1 MKANMIQ
8 TLGCMLL
15 LLLLAQSS
23 LGSDAFFRP
32 AQTYYPGG
40 YGATSIAVGDVN
52 HDGKPD
58 LVTAIQCLDFECT
71 RGGVGVLIGN
81 ADGTFQRVRTYDS
94 GGDEAYSIAIG
105 DVNRD
110 GLPDLLAANLSVTR
124 ENYRGLAAVLLGN
137 GDGTF
142 QAAQTYDSG
151 GYWAVMITT
160 EDVNRDGN
168 LDFLVANGCSSV
180 EYCDNGVVGV
190 ILGNGDGTFQPVEIY
205 RSGNYSATFIALGDV
220 NLDGKPDLLVSNY
233 CGKPCR
239 GASVLL
245 GNGDGTFQ
253 EAQTYDSGGFS
264 AFSIAVEDVNRDGKP
279 DLIVD
284 NLSSKDGDHGVV
296 GVLLGNG
303 GGTFQAAQTYDS
315 GGYAPYS
322 MALGDVNGDGR
333 PDVVA
338 GHYCFN
344 FKCSSGG
351 VGVLLGNDDG
361 TFNAAQR
368 YRSGGNL
375 VVSIALEDLNGD
387 GKRDVLIGHQ
397 GDDVAVLLTR
407 YITTTN
413 LGANLNTS
421 TYGEP
426 VTLRATVGSDGPG
439 TPAGMVIFKDDNEW
453 LGKATLVNGAAVLVT
468 SNLPS
473 GTRSITA
480 TYSGNS
486 ECIKST
492 SAAAIHTVNSA
503 PSTTTIMSS
512 VNPSLA
518 GQPITLTALVSSPST
533 RPTGSVTFT
542 TGTTTLGTALLSWE
556 ERPALR
562 LVPCRRED
570 TRSKPR
576 TAALPILSGAQRG

>member
-1 MKANMIQ
+1 
-8 TLGCMLL
+8 MLL
-15 LLLLAQSS
+15 LLFLVQSS

-32 AQTYYPGG
+32 PQTYYPGG
-40 YGATSIAVGDVN
+40 YDSTSIAVGDVN

-81 ADGTFQRVRTYDS
+81 GDGTFQRVRTYDS
-94 GGDEAYSIAIG
+94 GGEEAYSIAIG

-142 QAAQTYDSG
+142 QAAQTYDTG
-151 GYWAVMITT
+151 GYFAVMIAT

-168 LDFLVANGCSSV
+168 LDFLVANSCSSV
-180 EYCDNGVVGV
+180 ENCENGVLGV

-205 RSGNYSATFIALGDV
+205 RSGNYAATSIALGDV

-253 EAQTYDSGGFS
+253 QAQTYDSGGDS
-264 AFSIAVEDVNRDGKP
+264 AFSIAVEDVNGDRKL
-279 DLIVD
+279 DLIVANLFVSD
-284 NLSSKDGDHGVV
+284 NKRDHGVV

-303 GGTFQAAQTYDS
+303 DGTFQAAERHNS
-315 GGYAPYS
+315 GGYQPYS
-322 MALGDVNGDGR
+322 MAVGDVNGDGR

-338 GHYCFN
+338 GNYCFN
-344 FKCSSGG
+344 QRDCSTGG
-351 VGVLLGNDDG
+351 VGILLGNGDG
-361 TFNAAQR
+361 TFNAARR
-368 YRSGGNL
+368 YRSGGDA
-375 VVSIALEDLNGD
+375 VQSIAVEDLNGD
-387 GKRDVLIGHQ
+387 AKQDLLVGHQ
-397 GDDVAVLLTR
+397 TGGISVLLTR

-413 LGANLNTS
+413 LDANPSTS

-439 TPAGMVIFKDDNEW
+439 TPAGTVIFKNEGQW
-453 LGKATLVNGAAVLVT
+453 LGKVTLIDGAGVLMT
-468 SNLPS
+468 RNLPP

-492 SAAAIHTVNSA
+492 SKAAIHTVNSA
-503 PSTTTIMSS
+503 PSRTTIMSS

-518 GQPITLTALVSSPST
+518 GQPITFTALVSSPST
-533 RPTGSVTFT
+533 RSTGSVTFT
-542 TGTTTLGTALLSWE
+542 TGTTTLGTALLSWGGK
-556 ERPALR
+556 ASI
-562 LVPCRRED
+562 
-570 TRSKPR
+570 TTS
-576 TAALPILSGAQRG
+576 ALPKGTHTIKATYSSTANIIGSAAWVRQAVN